1 MTEPEK
7 MALTSMDIADEKSE
21 ELKRCLGSAFPEV
34 FAGGAI
40 DFEKLRPVLSKWM
53 EAGQTI

>member
-7 MALTSMDIADEKSE
+7 MALTLMDIADEKRE
-21 ELKRCLGSAFPEV
+21 ELKRCVGSAFPEV
-34 FAGGAI
+34 VVEDFA
-40 DFEKLRPVLSKWM
+40 DFEKLRRVLGNWV

>member
-7 MALTSMDIADEKSE
+7 MALTSMDIAEEKRE
-21 ELKRCLGSAFPEV
+21 ELKRGVGSAFPEV
-34 FAGGAI
+34 VMEDAA
-40 DFEKLRPVLSKWM
+40 DFEKLRRVLGNWV